1 MTADRVALI
10 EQRLRDEFSPSLLVV
25 KDQSHLHQGHAG
37 AQDGK
42 GHFDVKIVS
51 TNFDGKNRLARHR
64 MIYAALGPLME
75 SDIHALHINALSP
88 AEV

>member
-1 MTADRVALI
+1 MTTERVTQI
-10 EQRLRDEFSPSLLVV
+10 EQRLRDAFAPTLLII

-51 TNFDGKNRLARHR
+51 TKFDGKNRLARHR
-64 MIYAALGPLME
+64 MVYAALGKLME
-75 SDIHALHINALSP
+75 SDIHALHIDALSS
-88 AEV
+88 AEA